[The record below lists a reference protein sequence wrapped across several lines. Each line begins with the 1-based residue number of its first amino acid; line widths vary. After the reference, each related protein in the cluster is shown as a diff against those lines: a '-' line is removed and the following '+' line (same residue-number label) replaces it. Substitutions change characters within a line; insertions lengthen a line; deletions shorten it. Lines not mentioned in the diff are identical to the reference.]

1 MKKSISLF
9 CAVVILSVFAIHANA
24 QKGAWKLNLNYSYS
38 LPLGSFK
45 NDIISKNSPRGFT
58 GDFMYGINDK
68 LSVGLAS
75 GYQDYYQKYPRAVYS
90 TDKNEVTSAVLS
102 NSIQT
107 VPILAK
113 AKFSFLG
120 DTKAPIKP
128 YISAGAGVSLINF
141 SQYLG
146 EFGGTASNAGFSAQG
161 GAGVLI
167 PFGRFT
173 NAGLNL
179 GADYN
184 YIGYNK
190 YGYSNLNNVS
200 LHAGVYFPLR

>member
-9 CAVVILSVFAIHANA
+9 CVFVILCVFAIHANA
-24 QKGAWKLNLNYSYS
+24 QKGEWKLNLNYSYS

-45 NDIISKNSPRGFT
+45 NDIISNNSPRGFT

-68 LSVGLAS
+68 FSVGLFS
-75 GYQDYYQKYPRAVYS
+75 GYQDYYQKYPRAVYQ
-90 TDKNEVTSAVLS
+90 TDDHEVTSAVLS
-102 NSIQT
+102 NSVQT
-107 VPILAK
+107 VPILLK
-113 AKFSFLG
+113 GMFSPLSG
-120 DTKAPIKP
+120 TKAPVKP
-128 YISAGAGVSLINF
+128 YISAAAGVGLVNF

-146 EFGGTASNAGFSAQG
+146 EFGGSSSDAGFAAQG

-190 YGYSNLNNVS
+190 YGYSNLNNLS